1 MTKKQYNSPEILV
14 ASIET
19 MSFLCVSEE
28 EESNLVTYIGTQTDD
43 QW

>member
-1 MTKKQYNSPEILV
+1 MTKKQYNSPEVFVTGIG
-14 ASIET
+14 T

-28 EESNLVTYIGTQTDD
+28 PESNLVTYIGTQTDD

>member
-1 MTKKQYNSPEILV
+1 MTKKQYNRPEVFVTGIG
-14 ASIET
+14 T

-28 EESNLVTYIGTQTDD
+28 EESNILTHIGTPTDD